1 MRAKISGEIKIIR
14 PAPKVTRC
22 VVRAPKPAQE
32 PGNIYVKRRGP
43 CGGAIYYKT
52 GTFGRSKKEIVP
64 SKTVAA
70 SSIAGSLCRGGA
82 DATRK
87 GDRRGEDD
95 S

>member
-32 PGNIYVKRRGP
+32 PGTIYVKRRGP

-64 SKTVAA
+64 SKDGRRIVY
-70 SSIAGSLCRGGA
+70 RGFRLPG
-82 DATRK
+82 
-87 GDRRGEDD
+87 RG
-95 S
+95 